1 MITYI
6 LWTFSGIQGPMG
18 AETLRFS
25 NYAYVIDSGPDAGE
39 SFQDSWTE
47 TSYSSFG
54 VTRTGF
60 TITPDGLLRVGGLVP
75 PEAGSIE
82 VANNYPSA
90 VSTVRQLDYLF
101 GSDYDLSNVTV
112 TGELKT
118 SLDGTPPAYS
128 SFIPFFTGTLS
139 LRPTRTS
146 DTVTFHVAPTAS
158 LLNGPML
165 TARQTGMGSFYIF
178 QFVSEAIENNPPAII
193 NTDFTLQFF
202 GSFVLGAGAS
212 GKQTLYKIED
222 GLSIPLIDLYID
234 TSENLKLGVN
244 HSTGTDVYALWSRP
258 VDERQS
264 EDFFWAT
271 VSWNNTGGTMSAW
284 VNGVKVVDA
293 TPILNTPTGV
303 PADNIF
309 ADISNNSAA
318 NISSVRVFDTAYDE
332 SGVLEREGPIDHAED
347 TTLLNAWEFDDAVGD
362 VCTDYGPS
370 SRHVP
375 LPSSNKW
382 QFRQTDGDR
391 WQEGKIVPLVLGS
404 VFGAPVILT
413 NPKQPG
419 GIVSVAGGGLKP
431 LRAYSKGVPLSTFES
446 VTAPFRFDRITPAI
460 GSITA
465 ATTTVF
471 GRFHVPGE
479 AIEVSGAFD
488 PQYDGTYII
497 KEIVPRVSGSLF
509 PSFSGPFDDRFSVVV
524 ESHSWGSSGTGN
536 ATVKTATSAATDW
549 TVTSGAGLEGDFYAS
564 GVPIQ
569 GIIYSW
575 AHPHPLAADVVGD
588 PTIYLSS
595 PPATYANP
603 DRLLNVLLQ
612 AMKTYGPEFND
623 TILPPSYSFSTIPYR
638 VGYYVNDETPTR
650 DVVDNLSRSCLTWI
664 EEDGAGVIS
673 FSEFT
678 FPEDV
683 GSSEEIF
690 ADDIDPSSVV
700 TDRFSST
707 ARRNVSSPFV
717 TSVITRYLKNWTP
730 LEEND
735 VPQVVD
741 PEVRSF
747 VTREWRQIIAGDA
760 GLVTTDTPI
769 FETYENRRGRAKT
782 IGDKVL
788 RLARG
793 EVAEFDMRLDP
804 EDQLTSFLIGSKA
817 VGDLTRLGLGDVDRI
832 VIGREALPGAGL
844 LHLVV
849 WFEN

>member
-47 TSYSSFG
+47 ASYRSFG
-54 VTRTGF
+54 VTRAGF

-90 VSTVRQLDYLF
+90 VSTVRQLNYLF
-101 GSDYDLSNVTV
+101 GSDYDLSNVAV

-128 SFIPFFTGTLS
+128 SFIPFFAGTLS

-146 DTVTFHVAPTAS
+146 DTVTFHVAPTVS

-165 TARQTGMGSFYIF
+165 TVGQTGMGTLYDFSSITP
-178 QFVSEAIENNPPAII
+178 AIENNPPAIV
-193 NTDFTLQFF
+193 NTDFTLQYY
-202 GSFVLGAGAS
+202 GNFVLGGATGDQS
-212 GKQTLYKIED
+212 LYKIED
-222 GLSIPLIDLYID
+222 AFNVALINLYFDD
-234 TSENLKLGVN
+234 TENLKLGVN
-244 HSTGTDVYALWSRP
+244 HLTGTDVYTLWSRP
-258 VDERQS
+258 INERQS
-264 EDFFWAT
+264 DDFFWAS

-284 VNGVKVVDA
+284 VNGVKVVNA

-303 PADNIF
+303 PADNVF
-309 ADISNNSAA
+309 ATRSSPATIG
-318 NISSVRVFDTAYDE
+318 ISSIRVFGVAFDE
-332 SGVLEREGPIDHAED
+332 DSVLEREGPIDHAEEAS
-347 TTLLNAWEFDDAVGD
+347 LLNAWEFDDALGNI
-362 VCTDYGPS
+362 CTDYGPD
-370 SRHVP
+370 SRH
-375 LPSSNKW
+375 LLLSFGQW
-382 QFRQTDGDR
+382 RFQHTGGDR
-391 WQEGKIVPLVLGS
+391 WQDGKIVPLVLGS
-404 VFGAPVILT
+404 AFGVPVALT
-413 NPKQPG
+413 SPKQPG
-419 GIVSVAGGGLKP
+419 GVISAAGFLIA
-431 LRAYSKGVPLSTFES
+431 RAYSKGVPLSTFNT
-446 VTAPFRFDRITPAI
+446 TAPAPFSFNHVA
-460 GSITA
+460 GSIKA
-465 ATTTVF
+465 AVAAF
-471 GRFHVPGE
+471 YGRFFVPGE
-479 AIEVSGAFD
+479 SIEVSGAFD
-488 PQYDGTYII
+488 PQYDGTYTI
-497 KEIVPRVSGSLF
+497 KSIVPRVTGSLI
-509 PSFSGPFDDRFSVVV
+509 PSGTDDRFSILVD
-524 ESHSWGSSGTGN
+524 SHTWTSSGSGL
-536 ATVKTATSAATDW
+536 AVVKTDSNAAYDWVPSSTSI
-549 TVTSGAGLEGDFYAS
+549 VEGGLYVDN
-564 GVPIQ
+564 VDIL
-569 GIIYSW
+569 GITYSW
-575 AHPHPLAADVVGD
+575 NLPHPLSADVVGD
-588 PTIYLSS
+588 LTMYLSS
-595 PPATYANP
+595 PPAGYKSP
-603 DRLLNVLLQ
+603 DRLLNVMLQ
-612 AMKTYGPEFND
+612 AMKTYGPQFDD
-623 TILPPSYSFSTIPYR
+623 TTLPPSYSFNDIPYR
-638 VGYYVNDETPTR
+638 VGYYISDETPTR
-650 DVVDNLSRSCLTWI
+650 DVVDTLSRSCLTWV

-673 FSEFT
+673 FSEFA

-747 VTREWRQIIAGDA
+747 VTREWRQIVAGDA
-760 GLVTTDTPI
+760 GLVTTDTPV

-782 IGDKVL
+782 IGAKVL
-788 RLARG
+788 RLAQG

-804 EDQLTSFLIGSKA
+804 EDQLTSFLIGSKV
-817 VGDLTRLGLGDVDRI
+817 VGDLTRLGLGDRDRI
-832 VIGREALPGAGL
+832 VIGREAMLGAGL

-849 WFEN
+849 WFDN